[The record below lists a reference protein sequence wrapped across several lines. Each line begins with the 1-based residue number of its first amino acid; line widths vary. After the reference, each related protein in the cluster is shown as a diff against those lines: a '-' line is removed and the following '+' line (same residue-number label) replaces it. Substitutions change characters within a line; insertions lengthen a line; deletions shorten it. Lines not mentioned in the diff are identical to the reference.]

1 MQNPGKSKV
10 RLKNSQALIGVTA
23 DGNFGYRSRTALK
36 KSQDE
41 TEAKRIEV
49 LEQPNTIKAEKE
61 NNLTFSFLKKLKDL
75 G

>member
-1 MQNPGKSKV
+1 MAEIGKPKV
-10 RLKNSQALIGVTA
+10 RLKNSALIGVTA

-36 KSQDE
+36 KFKDE

-61 NNLTFSFLKKLKDL
+61 KQFTYSFLKKLKDF